1 MRDKIT
7 LTQEATMI
15 FKYFFL
21 SFMFIE
27 WLILLHDLYSLF
39 VRPLFLFIFVTR
51 TRGCVAAQSHE
62 RTHGTESCCVEN
74 GPGKK
79 KALGVNPKIVMERL
93 GTFWDPDDQRES
105 IGSEEMVDLFV
116 EDEPSLDEVKE
127 AFCVFDKNND
137 GYIDVKELQN
147 VLSDMGFL
155 RVSESDCGRMIVRY
169 DVDKDGKISFREF
182 LKVMEDGFCES

>member
-1 MRDKIT
+1 MVNDISRKFTWNRI
-7 LTQEATMI
+7 QE
-15 FKYFFL
+15 K
-21 SFMFIE
+21 E
-27 WLILLHDLYSLF
+27 WLISLHDLYSLF
-39 VRPLFLFIFVTR
+39 VRPVFLFIFATR
-51 TRGCVAAQSHE
+51 TTACVAAQPRE
-62 RTHGTESCCVEN
+62 RVHVTEPCCVEN

-105 IGSEEMVDLFV
+105 LGLEEMVDLFV

-127 AFCVFDKNND
+127 AFCLFDKNND

-147 VLSDMGFL
+147 VLSGMGFL
-155 RVSESDCGRMIVRY
+155 RVSESDCGRMIGRY
-169 DVDKDGKISFREF
+169 DVDKDGKISFQEF